1 MSLVANAEAF
11 ARRCHAGQFRKGAA
25 REPYTV
31 HLEEVAGLVSSWGG
45 AEVESAAAWLHD
57 TVEDCPPTSFEDLEL
72 EFGTQIASVVRELTD
87 DKSLPKEERKR
98 LQVAN
103 ASKKTASAALVK
115 LADKTS
121 NVGALNHSPPTHWSR
136 ERRLEYVDWAETV
149 VSALPA
155 LPRHALDEFFKRCD
169 FAILKAN
176 EDLGTSRQVQN
187 AVFDILTRKAK
198 RSGAT
203 EKATERFMAKFFR
216 ENL

>member
-1 MSLVANAEAF
+1 M
-11 ARRCHAGQFRKGAA
+11 
-25 REPYTV
+25 
-31 HLEEVAGLVSSWGG
+31 
-45 AEVESAAAWLHD
+45 
-57 TVEDCPPTSFEDLEL
+57 
-72 EFGTQIASVVRELTD
+72 RELTD

-103 ASKKTASAALVK
+103 ASKKSASAALVK

-121 NVGALNHSPPTHWSR
+121 NVGALNHSPPADWSR
-136 ERRLEYVDWAETV
+136 ERRLEYVEWAETV

-155 LPRHALDEFFKRCD
+155 LPRHALDEFFRRCD

-203 EKATERFMAKFFR
+203 EKATERFMTEFFR